1 MAIVIRDGV
10 PLAPFTTLELGG
22 PARHFVDAADEG
34 AVVEALRW
42 ADGRKLPVALLGGG
56 SNMVVSDAG
65 FDGLVVRIATRGV
78 RFETAG
84 GDATVTAAAGEPW
97 DALVAEAVG
106 RGLGGLE
113 CLSGIPGL
121 VGATP
126 IQNVGAYGQ
135 EVAET
140 IRAVRVLERGSWQT
154 RALSP
159 EECGFGYRDSDF
171 KREPDPLR
179 GPGRHLRAAPGR
191 RARLALPGA
200 GRAPG
205 RRRRHGASHAR
216 RRARRRAG
224 AAGRKVDA
232 GDRGRSQPAQRRL
245 LLHEPDRRG
254 GARPRRWPRA
264 PATTA
269 AGCRAGR
276 RATAGSSSPPAG
288 SSSGPAIAKGLRRG
302 PVGVS
307 SAHALALVHHGGGTT
322 AALIALAREIR
333 EAVRLAVRRH
343 AGPGADFRRRRL
355 EPRLRLSIL
364 GAAVGRRDVRAVFT
378 LLHTWALDSG
388 AWKDGAYSKYE
399 PPFT

>member
-1 MAIVIRDGV
+1 VAIVIRDGV

-22 PARHFVDAADEG
+22 PARHFVEAADEG

-42 ADGRKLPVALLGGG
+42 ADGRKLAVALLGGG

-106 RGLGGLE
+106 RGLAGVE

-140 IRAVRVLERGSWQT
+140 IRSVRVLERRTWQT
-154 RALSP
+154 RELSP
-159 EECGFGYRDSDF
+159 DECGFGYRNSTF
-171 KREPDPLR
+171 KREPGRFVVLAVTFELSRRVPLLR
-179 GPGRHLRAAPGR
+179 YRELAERLAETSDGGAHPTVADVRATVLALRAKKSMLVTAGDPNR
-191 RARLALPGA
+191 RSVGSFFMNPILEAEEAEA
-200 GRAPG
+200 V
-205 RRRRHGASHAR
+205 AS
-216 RRARRRAG
+216 RAG
-224 AAGRKVDA
+224 AADA
-232 GDRGRSQPAQRRL
+232 MLGTMP
-245 LLHEPDRRG
+245 
-254 GARPRRWPRA
+254 RWPTSDGRVKLS
-264 PATTA
+264 
-269 AGCRAGR
+269 AGWLIERAGV
-276 RATAGSSSPPAG
+276 
-288 SSSGPAIAKGLRRG
+288 AKGLRRG

-322 AALIALAREIR
+322 AALVALAQEIQ
-333 EAVRLAVRRH
+333 EAVRSRFGVTLVPEPVFVGVAWNLA
-343 AGPGADFRRRRL
+343 
-355 EPRLRLSIL
+355 
-364 GAAVGRRDVRAVFT
+364 
-378 LLHTWALDSG
+378 SG
-388 AWKDGAYSKYE
+388 
-399 PPFT
+399 